1 MTMVATIECIKEVR
15 VSRWEAHDT
24 NFFEPLLTR
33 TAQNFN
39 QYGGDQWG
47 QGLSQSPQSAPRHSG
62 RSGALHTVQEQHGA
76 AKIRRQVRL
85 AEMFHFFH
93 YKQQEFWTYYHQRS
107 NVETVFS
114 MIKERF
120 GQSLFSKSRAGQRG
134 DLQGTV
140 PQPRRGQPGA
150 PLWAEPLAGR
160 PAAGC
165 WLRAM
170 HHHQPKGNGMQS
182 RENTERPRSY
192 NRGLQSWQQS
202 TCPPQ
207 TNAEGRWCVI
217 SGSDEVMGSGD
228 LCAESR
234 AYVQAH
240 FYVQSR
246 CGDKC
251 GKGRGET

>member
-1 MTMVATIECIKEVR
+1 MLAGVVPYIPFK
-15 VSRWEAHDT
+15 S
-24 NFFEPLLTR
+24 N
-33 TAQNFN
+33 
-39 QYGGDQWG
+39 
-47 QGLSQSPQSAPRHSG
+47 
-62 RSGALHTVQEQHGA
+62 TVQPRFDDKSAWRKCSIFPLQTA
-76 AKIRRQVRL
+76 
-85 AEMFHFFH
+85 
-93 YKQQEFWTYYHQRS
+93 QEFWTYYYHQQS
-107 NVETVFS
+107 NVET
-114 MIKERF
+114 
-120 GQSLFSKSRAGQRG
+120 LFSHDQGEVWPVAIQQKQGRAGQRG

-140 PQPRRGQPGA
+140 PQPRRGQSGA

-182 RENTERPRSY
+182 REDTERPRSY

-202 TCPPQ
+202 TCSPQ
-207 TNAEGRWCVI
+207 TNAEGRRCVI

-251 GKGRGET
+251 GKGRGKRDTTFCFQSQCNQHTGQGNRVLT

>member
-1 MTMVATIECIKEVR
+1 MGTRPISVTTICTSPFWPEWCPTYRSRATRC
-15 VSRWEAHDT
+15 SQDST
-24 NFFEPLLTR
+24 TSPL
-33 TAQNFN
+33 
-39 QYGGDQWG
+39 GGNV
-47 QGLSQSPQSAPRHSG
+47 P
-62 RSGALHTVQEQHGA
+62 
-76 AKIRRQVRL
+76 
-85 AEMFHFFH
+85 FFH

-114 MIKERF
+114 MIKEKF

-140 PQPRRGQPGA
+140 PQPRRGQSGA

-160 PAAGC
+160 PAARC

-182 RENTERPRSY
+182 REDTERPRSY

-240 FYVQSR
+240 FHVQ
-246 CGDKC
+246 GPLDHNHDDN
-251 GKGRGET
+251 